1 MDSAQVIDWSRQA
14 LELALWLGAPALL
27 AALAVGVVIGVL
39 QTLTQL
45 HEPVVG
51 FVPRLIAV
59 AVVVLGTLPWL
70 LSTWV
75 GYATELIRTLPER
88 F

>member
-1 MDSAQVIDWSRQA
+1 MDAAQVVDWSQQA
-14 LELALWLGAPALL
+14 VEMALWLGAPALV
-27 AALAVGVVIGVL
+27 AALLVGVVIGVI

-45 HEPVVG
+45 HEPVIG

-59 AVVVLGTLPWL
+59 AVVMLGVLPWL
-70 LSTWV
+70 LSSWV

>member
-1 MDSAQVIDWSRQA
+1 MDSPQVVDWAQQA
-14 LELALWLGAPALL
+14 LQMALWLGAPALV
-27 AALAVGVVIGVL
+27 AALLVGVVIGVL

-51 FVPRLIAV
+51 FVPRLVAV

-70 LSTWV
+70 CSTWV

>member
-1 MDSAQVIDWSRQA
+1 MDAAQVVDWSQQA
-14 LELALWLGAPALL
+14 LEMALYLGAPALL
-27 AALAVGVVIGVL
+27 AALVVGVVVGVV

-59 AVVVLGTLPWL
+59 AVVVLATLPWL